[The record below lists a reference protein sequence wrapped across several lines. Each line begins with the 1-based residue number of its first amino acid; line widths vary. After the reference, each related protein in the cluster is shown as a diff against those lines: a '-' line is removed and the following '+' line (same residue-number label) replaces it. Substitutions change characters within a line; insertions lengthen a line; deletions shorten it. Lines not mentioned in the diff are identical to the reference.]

1 MEHAKEYV
9 VSIYDGGKK
18 VSEAVV
24 TGTSYDYVYT
34 NETAGKILGFTVTA
48 RESASLAGETSR
60 MIYSTNSRS
69 EWVYTAPMSESRK
82 MPRSLPLTAKSM
94 CWAEK
99 MQPVP

>member
-48 RESASLAGETSR
+48 RESASLTGETSVSYTHLTYGFPLPSVFGAFAALSVS
-60 MIYSTNSRS
+60 MISFICVVKINPS
-69 EWVYTAPMSESRK
+69 V
-82 MPRSLPLTAKSM
+82 
-94 CWAEK
+94 
-99 MQPVP
+99 